1 MTTRA
6 GSGAGVRTTRSIRAP
21 GEFGSVPRRGLGA
34 QSDPA
39 PKDTSP
45 TPVSTSSPVMRYR
58 EGRRR
63 SRDNRTVDESVPLE
77 SALAAQPQCLGA
89 ALGGVRAM
97 HRFLRAP
104 ARSLGPV
111 GRRLAPGRQLVLE
124 L

>member
-1 MTTRA
+1 MLR
-6 GSGAGVRTTRSIRAP
+6 V
-21 GEFGSVPRRGLGA
+21 SVPRRGLAA
-34 QSDPA
+34 QSGPA
-39 PKDTSP
+39 PKEVADGGFDIAAGDEIP
-45 TPVSTSSPVMRYR
+45 RGVADDP
-58 EGRRR
+58 
-63 SRDNRTVDESVPLE
+63 RDNRTVDESVPLE

-104 ARSLGPV
+104 ARSVGPV